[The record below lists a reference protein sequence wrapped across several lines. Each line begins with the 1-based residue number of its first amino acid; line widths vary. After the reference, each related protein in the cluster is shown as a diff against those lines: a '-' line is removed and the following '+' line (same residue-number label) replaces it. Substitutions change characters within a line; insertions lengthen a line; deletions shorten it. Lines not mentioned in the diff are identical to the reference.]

1 MVSAKLF
8 ISGSKS
14 KECGDF
20 MPGKKKKSDNRDQN
34 PNGVPDIENLIK
46 LIAKTLKENF
56 DNNDMASI
64 ANEFGIDIKLSANP
78 SKAVPPAKPMRI
90 QKPESKL
97 PQGMPPEIQTPTEPF
112 VETIYK
118 KDSVVIDASMPNV
131 SKEEINVIASQGT
144 LIIEISHKGTIYS
157 KKLQLEANVN
167 PERASATFKNGIL
180 EVVMPIV
187 EMAYM
192 KDFKLSIK

>member
-1 MVSAKLF
+1 
-8 ISGSKS
+8 
-14 KECGDF
+14 
-20 MPGKKKKSDNRDQN
+20 MPGKKKKSDNKDQN

-56 DNNDMASI
+56 DNNDMASL

-78 SKAVPPAKPMRI
+78 SKAVPPPKPVRL
-90 QKPESKL
+90 QKPEPKL

-131 SKEEINVIASQGT
+131 SKGEINVIASQGT

-157 KKLQLEANVN
+157 KKLQLEANVD
-167 PERASATFKNGIL
+167 PEKASATFKNGVL